1 MPFIG
6 LIVHNVRTR
15 TFRAAVT
22 AAAVAI
28 GITAVVALGVL
39 TFSLRE
45 TAVSILRTGKADF
58 SIAQKG
64 VSDILYSSV
73 DQTEVAKL
81 RRRPEIE
88 SAVGVLVATA
98 KIDAEHPFFIE
109 IGIPNDQLAEFGVTV
124 VEGRPFVATAPD
136 EMMLGYRAAREFG
149 VRVGDTF
156 KVEER
161 RFKVVGLYSTGV
173 VFGDLGGMY
182 PLASLQE
189 WHRKPGVVTLAFV
202 RAKPRTNLGTLRKSI
217 EEATPQFATVQSETE
232 YGRVDRNLVLIS
244 AANIGGSLLALFIGA
259 TGVMNT
265 SLLSFYE
272 RIREFGVLRAIG
284 WSRRRVLVLV
294 LGEALL
300 VSFIGAVIGIA
311 GGFLAVR
318 GLTRV
323 PDLVGVFDPTYNAWI
338 FQRALLFAGGMAF
351 LGALYPAYKAARL
364 VPLEALRRE

>member
-1 MPFIG
+1 VPFVG
-6 LIVHNVRTR
+6 LILHNVRTR
-15 TFRAAVT
+15 LFRAAIT

-39 TFSLRE
+39 TYSLRE
-45 TAVSILRTGKADF
+45 TAVSILRTGNADF

-64 VSDILYSSV
+64 VSDVLYSSV
-73 DQTEVAKL
+73 DEADVAKL
-81 RRRPEIE
+81 RQRPEVE
-88 SAVGVLVATA
+88 SAVGALVGTA

-109 IGIPNDQLAEFGVTV
+109 IGLPKEQLANFGVKV
-124 VEGRPFVATAPD
+124 VGGRAFDPAVNN

-149 VRVGDTF
+149 VKVGETF
-156 KVEER
+156 KIEER

-173 VFGDLGGMY
+173 VFGDLGGMF
-182 PLASLQE
+182 PLTTLQE

-202 RAKPRTNLGTLRKSI
+202 RAKAGTNLKALRKSI
-217 EEATPQFATVQSETE
+217 EDDDPQLATVRSETD
-232 YGRVDRNLVLIS
+232 YGRVDRNLILIT
-244 AANIGGSLLALFIGA
+244 AANVGGSLLALFIGA

-284 WSRRRVLVLV
+284 WSRGRVLALV

-300 VSFIGAVIGIA
+300 VSFIGAVFGIA
-311 GGFLAVR
+311 FGFLAVR
-318 GLTRV
+318 GLTQV
-323 PDLVGVFDPTYNAWI
+323 PDLVGVFKPAYNAWI
-338 FQRALLFAGGMAF
+338 FERALLFASGMAF